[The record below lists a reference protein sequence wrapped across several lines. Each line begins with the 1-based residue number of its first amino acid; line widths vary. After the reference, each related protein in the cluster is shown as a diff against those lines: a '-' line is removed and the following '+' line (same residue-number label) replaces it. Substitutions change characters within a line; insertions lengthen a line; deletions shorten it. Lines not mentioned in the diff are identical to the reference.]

1 MFSPPACIR
10 WVSLP
15 FCEATEERED
25 RPSHPL
31 RKVCSGILERH
42 TKQDYRVRSYIYTR
56 KLILYDSLMSTA
68 TVKLEKGHCTVHLP
82 PEISVPE
89 GEVSVRLDGKTLVL
103 EPLKKEQWPADFFE
117 AIHISDET
125 FVRPPQP
132 PMPPIKPVCDQ
143 RE

>member
-1 MFSPPACIR
+1 
-10 WVSLP
+10 
-15 FCEATEERED
+15 
-25 RPSHPL
+25 
-31 RKVCSGILERH
+31 
-42 TKQDYRVRSYIYTR
+42 
-56 KLILYDSLMSTA
+56 MSTA

-103 EPLKKEQWPADFFE
+103 EPLKKEHWPANFFE
-117 AIHISDET
+117 AIHISDAA

-132 PMPPIKPVCDQ
+132 PMPPIKPVSDQ